1 MKQKVVIIGYGF
13 DTRLFLARLLG
24 ELGYEVSIIALN
36 ITKSKPIDW
45 YSKYVQHYYYTQGD
59 NEDKLLHILLNECKH
74 PGQKVIL
81 IPINDFSA
89 SVLDRNL
96 KLLEPHFLFQHIHHT
111 QGAIV
116 EWMNKE
122 KQKKLARQIGLN
134 VANSTNI
141 EIINRSY
148 ELPAN
153 VHYPCFTKTRSFTPG
168 YKYTLHRCNNEQE
181 LHDVLDYLCQNHD
194 NLTLMAED
202 YKDIEQ
208 EFAVVG
214 FSDGNDV
221 VIPAVLEILKM
232 AKGSGIGIALQGK
245 IVPCKGYEK
254 LIQAFKMLIRE
265 IGFVGMFDI
274 DFYRSD
280 GQYYFGELN
289 LRIGGSGFAV
299 ISQGVNLPEM
309 HIRSLLGK
317 TTEGLRRDITGSATY
332 LNERICTE
340 NWFEGHLTN
349 HEFLSI
355 LKSSD
360 VGAIKCKHDRKPE
373 LIFWLKT
380 IKKYFILLKRNLFK

>member
-74 PGQKVIL
+74 PDQKVIL

-168 YKYTLHRCNNEQE
+168 YKYTLHRCNNKQE
-181 LHDVLDYLCQNHD
+181 LHDVLDYLCQNYD
-194 NLTLMAED
+194 NLTLMVED

-221 VIPAVLEILKM
+221 VIPSVLEILKM

-309 HIRSLLGK
+309 YIRSLLDK
-317 TTEGLRRDITGSATY
+317 STEDMRRDITSPATY

-349 HEFLSI
+349 HEFFSI

-360 VGAIKCKHDRKPE
+360 VGTIKCKHDRKPE

>member
-81 IPINDFSA
+81 IPINDFRA

-111 QGAIV
+111 QGSIV

-168 YKYTLHRCNNEQE
+168 YKYTLHRCNNKQE
-181 LHDVLDYLCQNHD
+181 LHDVLDYLCQNYD
-194 NLTLMAED
+194 NLNLMVED

-232 AKGSGIGIALQGK
+232 AKGAGIGIALQGK

-317 TTEGLRRDITGSATY
+317 TTEGLRRDITSSATY

-340 NWFEGHLTN
+340 NWFEGHLSN

>member
-122 KQKKLARQIGLN
+122 KQKKLAHQIGLN

-181 LHDVLDYLCQNHD
+181 LHDVLDYLCKNYD
-194 NLTLMAED
+194 NLTLLVED

-317 TTEGLRRDITGSATY
+317 TTEGLKSDITGSATY

>member
-96 KLLEPHFLFQHIHHT
+96 KLLEPHFLFQHIRHT
-111 QGAIV
+111 QGSIV

-181 LHDVLDYLCQNHD
+181 LHDVLDYLCKNYD
-194 NLTLMAED
+194 NLTLLVED

-221 VIPAVLEILKM
+221 VIPSVLEILKM

-317 TTEGLRRDITGSATY
+317 ITEGLRRDITSSATY

-340 NWFEGHLTN
+340 NWFEGHLSN